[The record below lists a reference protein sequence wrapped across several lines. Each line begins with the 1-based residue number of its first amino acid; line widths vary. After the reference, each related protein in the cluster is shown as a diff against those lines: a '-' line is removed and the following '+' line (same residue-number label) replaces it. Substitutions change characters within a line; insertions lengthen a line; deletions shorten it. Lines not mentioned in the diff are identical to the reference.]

1 MIGFFKKYLQA
12 KRVERLKGR
21 LAFCGEKVFIHPSV
35 QIADPQLVS
44 IGNNCHFQNDSKLFG
59 CGGGIEIGE
68 GTIFS
73 HEIQVFARNHYYDGD
88 DLKLLPYDERFS
100 CKKVVIGKYVW
111 VGARSTIMAGVTIGD
126 GAVIAAGSVVTKDVP
141 SCAVVGGNPA
151 KVLKYR
157 NVEKYNELVA
167 QNKSYIGQ
175 KQYK

>member
-1 MIGFFKKYLQA
+1 MRRFLRDHIQRIKVK
-12 KRVERLKGR
+12 RLKGR
-21 LAFCGEKVFIHPSV
+21 LRSCGEKVFIHPSV

-44 IGNNCHFQNDSKLFG
+44 IGNNCHFQNDCKLFG

-88 DLKLLPYDERFS
+88 DLELLPYDDRFV
-100 CKKVVIGKYVW
+100 CKKVVVGKYVW
-111 VGARSTIMAGVTIGD
+111 IGARCTIMAGVNIGD
-126 GAVIAAGSVVTKDVP
+126 GAVIASGSVVTKDVP
-141 SCAVVGGNPA
+141 PCAVAGGNPA

-157 NVEKYNELVA
+157 NIEKYNELAA
-167 QNKSYIGQ
+167 QDNSYIKQ